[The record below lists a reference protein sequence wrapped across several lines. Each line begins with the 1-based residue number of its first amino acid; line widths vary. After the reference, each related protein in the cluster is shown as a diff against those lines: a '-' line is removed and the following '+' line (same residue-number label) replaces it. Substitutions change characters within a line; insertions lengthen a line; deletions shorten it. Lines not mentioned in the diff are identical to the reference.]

1 MRRRSFDAERAA
13 IPDLIKKTCK
23 KPASARNN
31 HNVMTNISATLS
43 GHSMQTGNIDW
54 QMELDRHH
62 RWLKSIVFA
71 RLGEPAAVDD
81 VMQEIALAAVRQ
93 SAPIQDANKVGP
105 WLYRL
110 AIRQTLLYRRKMG
123 RKRKL
128 TNRYAEKFQPTEV
141 EKSVECNP
149 LQWLLADERQSLV
162 RSAIEQLRPSDAQI
176 LMLKYYEN
184 WNYHRIAERLG
195 VSHSAVEAR
204 LHRARSRLRQL
215 LMNMNV
221 VEEKS

>member
-1 MRRRSFDAERAA
+1 MQHV
-13 IPDLIKKTCK
+13 L
-23 KPASARNN
+23 NN
-31 HNVMTNISATLS
+31 LA
-43 GHSMQTGNIDW
+43 MQTAEIDW
-54 QMELDRHH
+54 QAELDQHH

-71 RLGEPAAVDD
+71 RLGEPGAVDD

-93 SAPIQDANKVGP
+93 SAPIQDTSKVGP

-128 TNRYAEKFQPTEV
+128 IQRYAERQHPSEL
-141 EKSVECNP
+141 ERAPAPNP
-149 LQWLLADERQSLV
+149 LQWLLADERQSMV
-162 RSAIEQLRPSDAQI
+162 RAAVDQLRPGDAQI

-184 WNYHRIAERLG
+184 WNYHQIADHLG

-204 LHRARSRLRQL
+204 LHRARARLRQL
-215 LMNMNV
+215 LIKAKV
-221 VEEKS
+221 VDDNK

>member
-1 MRRRSFDAERAA
+1 
-13 IPDLIKKTCK
+13 
-23 KPASARNN
+23 
-31 HNVMTNISATLS
+31 
-43 GHSMQTGNIDW
+43 MQTAVIDW
-54 QMELDRHH
+54 QSELDQHH

-71 RLGEPAAVDD
+71 RLGEPGAVDD

-93 SAPIQDANKVGP
+93 SAPIQDPAKVGP

-128 TNRYAEKFQPTEV
+128 TQRYAERQDSSDLERAPDRT
-141 EKSVECNP
+141 P
-149 LQWLLADERQSLV
+149 LQWLLADERQGMV
-162 RSAIEQLRPSDAQI
+162 RRAVEQLRPGDAQI

-184 WNYHRIAERLG
+184 WNYHQIADHLG

-204 LHRARSRLRQL
+204 LHRARARLRQL
-215 LMNMNV
+215 LVSMKV
-221 VEEKS
+221 VDERATS